1 MNLGNMCFANT
12 VLQILVYCAPVYK
25 LFTELG
31 KYAVAKG
38 EKKDSNQAGKGTP
51 LVDAT

>member
-1 MNLGNMCFANT
+1 MCFANT
-12 VLQILVYCAPVYK
+12 VLQVLVYCPPFYK

-31 KYAVAKG
+31 KYMLGPVVKG
-38 EKKDSNQAGKGTP
+38 EGKEKETGQGTP